1 MPAPPVTWLVTG
13 FPAFPARALV
23 RELVHGEEPARVHL
37 LVPGDR
43 GAEAEAFVRELR
55 PLGSSV
61 HLLEGDAMRMD
72 LGLPGRQYV
81 ALAREVDVLAN
92 LYDVSPLPDGGDE
105 GYGGLYGKLGEPE
118 ELTVRAVEEALEFA
132 AAAAPRLRQLVQLG
146 SLIVVGDHDGVWTEE
161 DLSAGQRHRS
171 EAERCRHRA
180 ERLLWRERDRVP
192 FTIVRVGPL
201 LGDSRT
207 GEMGWYHGPYDL
219 AELLLALPLY
229 PVRSRVRPPAGL
241 HVVPVDHAARVMR
254 AVGLAPPE
262 RSGALH
268 VAPPERVPLARLRE
282 ALEAGG
288 GGPPRLP
295 RALRERLRRR
305 WGAGAA
311 AVARSL
317 WRIDTP
323 AAISIRRA
331 LDVERAAGLVQ
342 PRPADYLPHVAAHVR
357 ARIAAEIRRATE
369 AGVEDALDG

>member
-13 FPAFPARALV
+13 FPALPARALV
-23 RELVHGEEPARVHL
+23 RELVHGDVPARVHL
-37 LVPGDR
+37 LVPADR

-61 HLLEGDAMRMD
+61 DLLEGDAVRMD

-92 LYDVSPLPDGGDE
+92 LYDVSPLSDGDDE
-105 GYGGLYGKLGEPE
+105 GYGGLYGKLGEPA
-118 ELTVRAVEEALEFA
+118 ELTVRAVEEAIEFA
-132 AAAAPRLRQLVQLG
+132 AAAAPRLRHLVQLG
-146 SLIVVGDHDGVWTEE
+146 SITVAGDHEGVWTEE

-171 EAERCRHRA
+171 AAELCRYRA

-207 GEMGWYHGPYDL
+207 GEAGWYHGPYDL
-219 AELLLALPLY
+219 PELLLSLPSS
-229 PVRSRVRPPAGL
+229 PVRWGVRPPAGL

-262 RSGALH
+262 RSGVLH
-268 VAPPERVPLARLRE
+268 VVPPGRVPLARLRE

-288 GGPPRLP
+288 EGPPRLP
-295 RALRERLRRR
+295 RPVRERLRRR
-305 WGAGAA
+305 WGSGAA

-323 AAISIRRA
+323 AVLSTRRA

-342 PRPADYLPHVAAHVR
+342 PRPVDYLPHVAAHVR
-357 ARIAAEIRRATE
+357 ARLAAEIRRATE